1 MVKFAD
7 EPELWDGVIIDLV
20 DYRVPRMT
28 KGKTLRKI
36 QSLVLQLK
44 KLIVQG
50 LDRGKCGQ
58 QSIQIKK
65 TKEFYLT
72 SSSL

>member
-7 EPELWDGVIIDLV
+7 EPELWDGVIKDLV
-20 DYRVPRMT
+20 DYRIPRMT

-50 LDRGKCGQ
+50 
-58 QSIQIKK
+58 
-65 TKEFYLT
+65 
-72 SSSL
+72 

>member
-7 EPELWDGVIIDLV
+7 EPELWDVVINDLV
-20 DYRVPRMT
+20 DYRVPRKT

-36 QSLVLQLK
+36 QSLVIQFK

-50 LDRGKCGQ
+50 
-58 QSIQIKK
+58 
-65 TKEFYLT
+65 
-72 SSSL
+72 